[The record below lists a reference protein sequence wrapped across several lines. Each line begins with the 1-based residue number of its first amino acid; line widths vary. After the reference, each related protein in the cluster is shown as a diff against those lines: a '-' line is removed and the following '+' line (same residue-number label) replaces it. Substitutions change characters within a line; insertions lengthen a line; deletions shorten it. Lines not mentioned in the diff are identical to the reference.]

1 MRSQMSEPNCDR
13 QTRPRLTGW
22 VVLFYL
28 LSFFG
33 VVTGVNGV
41 MIYEALSTMRGV
53 DTESAYQAG
62 RMFEQD
68 VAMLKSQD
76 ARHWQVDA
84 KLTPAPDGTGLELVA
99 RDDAGHVLT
108 GMTASAS
115 FERPTDRGL
124 DRNVALTENSA
135 GQYYGKAQLIPGQW
149 DLVIAISRQGQQLFR
164 SKNRF
169 VLR

>member
-1 MRSQMSEPNCDR
+1 MSESESNSDIR
-13 QTRPRLTGW
+13 TGSRLTGRM
-22 VVLFYL
+22 VLVYL
-28 LSFFG
+28 LTFFG
-33 VVTGVNGV
+33 IVMGVNGV

-68 VAMLKSQD
+68 VAMLKVQD

-84 KLTPAPDGTGLELVA
+84 KLTPARNGMRLELIA
-99 RDDAGHVLT
+99 RDEAGHVLT
-108 GMTASAS
+108 GMAASAN

-124 DRNVALTENSA
+124 DRNVVLKEDAP
-135 GQYYGKAQLIPGQW
+135 GQYHGETELIPGQW
-149 DLVIAISRQGQQLFR
+149 DLMIEISRQGQQMFR
-164 SKNRF
+164 SKNRV

>member
-1 MRSQMSEPNCDR
+1 MLQPSRDR
-13 QTRPRLTGW
+13 QIGPRLTGW
-22 VVLFYL
+22 MVLFYL
-28 LSFFG
+28 LTFFG
-33 VVTGVNGV
+33 VVVGVNGV

-68 VAMLKSQD
+68 VAMLKAQD

-84 KLTPAPDGTGLELVA
+84 KLTPAPDGTRLDLIA
-99 RDDAGHVLT
+99 RDEAGRVLT
-108 GMTASAS
+108 GMAASVN

-124 DRNVALTENSA
+124 DHKIALTEDLP
-135 GQYYGKAQLIPGQW
+135 GQFRGKTSLIPGQW
-149 DLVIAISRQGQQLFR
+149 DLVIEISRHGQQLFR
-164 SKNRF
+164 SKNRV

>member
-1 MRSQMSEPNCDR
+1 MSEPNSDR

-41 MIYEALSTMRGV
+41 MIYAALSTMRGV

>member
-1 MRSQMSEPNCDR
+1 MSEPNSDR

-108 GMTASAS
+108 GMAASAS

>member
-1 MRSQMSEPNCDR
+1 MPQPSSDR
-13 QTRPRLTGW
+13 QEGTRLTGW
-22 VVLFYL
+22 MVLLYL
-28 LSFFG
+28 LTFFG
-33 VVTGVNGV
+33 VVVGVNGV

-68 VAMLKSQD
+68 MAMLKAQD

-84 KLTPAPDGTGLELVA
+84 KLTPMPDGTRLDLVA
-99 RDDAGHVLT
+99 RDGAGRVLT
-108 GMTASAS
+108 DMAASVN

-124 DRNVALTENSA
+124 DRKIALTEDLP
-135 GQYYGKAQLIPGQW
+135 GQFRGKTALIPGQW
-149 DLVIAISRQGQQLFR
+149 DLVIEISRHGQQLFR
-164 SKNRF
+164 SKNRV

>member
-1 MRSQMSEPNCDR
+1 MSQPSSDR
-13 QTRPRLTGW
+13 QTGTRLTGW
-22 VVLFYL
+22 MVLLYL
-28 LSFFG
+28 LTFFG
-33 VVTGVNGV
+33 VIFGVNGV

-68 VAMLKSQD
+68 VAMLKAQD

-84 KLTPAPDGTGLELVA
+84 KLTPTPDGTRLELVA
-99 RDDAGHVLT
+99 RDEAGRVLT
-108 GMTASAS
+108 GMAAAAN

-124 DRNVALTENSA
+124 DRNITLTEDLP
-135 GQYYGKAQLIPGQW
+135 GQFHGETKLIAGQW
-149 DLVIAISRQGQQLFR
+149 DLVIEISRHGQQLFR
-164 SKNRF
+164 SKNRV

>member
-1 MRSQMSEPNCDR
+1 MSKPDSHH

-22 VVLFYL
+22 MVLGYL
-28 LSFFG
+28 LMFFG
-33 VVTGVNGV
+33 VVSGINGV
-41 MIYEALSTMRGV
+41 MIYKALSTMRGV

-68 VAMLKSQD
+68 VAMLKAQD

-84 KLTPAPDGTGLELVA
+84 KLTPARTGARLELVA
-99 RDDAGHVLT
+99 RDESGRVLT
-108 GMTASAS
+108 GMAASAT

-124 DRNVALTENSA
+124 DRGIALSEGSP
-135 GQYYGKAQLIPGQW
+135 GYYQGKVELIPGQW
-149 DLVIAISRQGQQLFR
+149 DLVIEISRQGEQLFR
-164 SKNRF
+164 SKNRV